1 MEVYVVD
8 EPILDRIRPVEKQ
21 IGELLVMVEALQG
34 YIRTLLYGSDAI
46 EDVDTAKLVY
56 AASAF
61 ASISDLLRERLAKLD
76 SLRELV
82 DGR

>member
-1 MEVYVVD
+1 MEIYVVD
-8 EPILDRIRPVEKQ
+8 EPIPDRIRPVEKQ
-21 IGELLVMVEALQG
+21 IGELRVTAEALQG

-46 EDVDTAKLVY
+46 EDVDEAKLVY

>member
-8 EPILDRIRPVEKQ
+8 EPIPDRIRPVEKQ
-21 IGELLVMVEALQG
+21 IGELRVTAEALQD
-34 YIRTLLYGSDAI
+34 YIRTVLYINDAV
-46 EDVDTAKLVY
+46 EDVDAAKLVY

-76 SLRELV
+76 SLRGLMN
-82 DGR
+82 GR